1 MRVVEIFDSI
11 QGEGCWM
18 GAYVTFIRLPGC
30 NLKCPFCDEH
40 SKYDNATDIA
50 VSTIL
55 RNVNQHIVVITG
67 GEPTI
72 NGELGYLIH
81 CLKEAGHQVHIET
94 NGTNPLPM
102 VKPDW
107 VTVSPKRESGFKC
120 VPEPN
125 ELKFVVDED
134 LKWIEVRQVHDMY
147 PDAIVWLQP
156 CDGPSIEESKAKI
169 GQWMETWGSLRWVR
183 AGIQLHKYYE
193 VR

>member
-1 MRVVEIFDSI
+1 MKVVEIFDSI

-40 SKYDNATDIA
+40 SKYDQAEDME

-72 NGELGYLIH
+72 NEELGYLIH

-94 NGTNPLPM
+94 NGTNPLPL

-107 VTVSPKRESGFKC
+107 VTVSPKREGNFAC
-120 VPEPN
+120 VPTPN

-134 LKWIEVRQVHDMY
+134 FQWSDVHRIHDKY
-147 PDAIVWLQP
+147 PDVIVWLQP
-156 CDGPSIEESKAKI
+156 CDGPYIHKSKEKI
-169 GQWMETWGSLRWVR
+169 MQWMETWGMVRWLR
-183 AGIQLHKYYE
+183 AGIQLHKYYDA
-193 VR
+193 R

>member
-40 SKYDNATDIA
+40 SKYDNAADMA

-72 NGELGYLIH
+72 NKELGYLIH
-81 CLKEAGHQVHIET
+81 CLQEAHHQVHIET
-94 NGTNPLPM
+94 NGTNEMPL
-102 VKPDW
+102 VKPNW
-107 VTVSPKRESGFKC
+107 VTVSPKSESGFKC
-120 VPEPN
+120 VPVPN
-125 ELKFVVDED
+125 ELKFVVDMD
-134 LKWIEVRQVHDMY
+134 LQWSTVQQIHDKY
-147 PDAIVWLQP
+147 PDAVVWLQP
-156 CDGPSIEESKAKI
+156 CDGPWLEQSKVKI
-169 GQWMETWGSLRWVR
+169 MQWMETWGSLSWVR
-183 AGIQLHKYYE
+183 AGIQLHKFYE
-193 VR
+193 TR